1 MTSEEHQYE
10 MQSSWVREKI
20 VTIEVNGKPTLQI
33 ATPLDFWPESP
44 TELYSPEDLFLASAV
59 SCFGV
64 SIHGV
69 SKRFHA
75 EFSNFHVSA
84 SANLVKGE
92 YGWEFEKISIS
103 AKIFV
108 TDKSQAKKM
117 EKVAD
122 LAHRYC
128 VVANSMKCPVI
139 VDSQIVVTGE

>member
-1 MTSEEHQYE
+1 MIIDEHNYE
-10 MQSSWVREKI
+10 MQSNWIREKI
-20 VTIEVNGKPTLQI
+20 VTIEVSGKPTLEI

-44 TELYSPEDLFLASAV
+44 NGLYSPEDLFLASAV

-75 EFSNFHVSA
+75 EFSDFDVTA
-84 SANLVKGE
+84 RANLAKGE

-103 AKIFV
+103 VKIYV
-108 TDKSQAKKM
+108 TDKSQVNKM

-122 LAHRYC
+122 RAHRYC
-128 VVANSMKCPVI
+128 VVANSMKCPVV
-139 VDSQIVVTGE
+139 VDSEIIVREE